1 MKLSESHPGCTPTIS
16 LAPES
21 RSGRILLQRPGLWL
35 LISVFSWAMLFT
47 VHCQEASIR
56 TDCITGDCENGEGRM
71 VWYTVQYTGEFRE
84 GVINGQGEMHWA
96 DGRRYKGEWA
106 DGVQQGQG
114 VMVWPDGR
122 RYEGDWRAGK
132 PHGYGKLTYPDGIVV
147 QGLFR
152 DGYYEGL
159 K

>member
-1 MKLSESHPGCTPTIS
+1 MKLSESESGCAHIIRS
-16 LAPES
+16 GIEC
-21 RSGRILLQRPGLWL
+21 RSGRIKFLRLRPSLHIAFISCALLVMG
-35 LISVFSWAMLFT
+35 
-47 VHCQEASIR
+47 HCQEASIR
-56 TDCITGDCENGEGRM
+56 TDCIAGNCENGEGRM
-71 VWYTVQYTGEFRE
+71 VWYTVQYSGEFND

-96 DGRRYKGEWA
+96 DGRRYKGEWI